1 MMKFVILTL
10 ALCLCAGL
18 AVAGDAEPWF
28 DMANCDMCKHLLT
41 PEGMLHEI
49 GWEHHLTATG
59 ALSVT
64 VVPESRAKDWAAAKT
79 AMMAAGEKMAKGEA
93 TQMCNFCKSMGALM
107 MGGKMQTEHFE
118 TIGGE
123 VMLVGSTDPAT
134 VEAIHK
140 HYKRTM
146 EELKKMEATT
156 KTGTR

>member
-1 MMKFVILTL
+1 MMKLTTLVL

-49 GWEHHLTATG
+49 GWEHHLTSTG

-64 VVPESRAKDWAAAKT
+64 VVPASRAKDWAAAKA
-79 AMMAAGEKMAKGEA
+79 AMMAAGEKMHKGEA
-93 TQMCNFCKSMGALM
+93 TKMCNFCKSMGALM
-107 MGGKMQTEHFE
+107 TSGKMQMEQFE

-123 VMLVGSTDPAT
+123 VMLVSSADAAT

-140 HYKRTM
+140 HYQRTM
-146 EELKKMEATT
+146 EELKKMEATA